1 MSLCDNRQISFTFF
15 NRCPYMQHPTT
26 TGWKRGVMMPSNV
39 LVVYKKNFE
48 SIHDDA
54 LESIR
59 QILDNLASKSSLKVD
74 YSARETVRRADFIGR
89 DLVVVLG
96 GDGTLTSIA
105 HSVGSNTQVMGV
117 NSHPRDAD
125 VNGSYGFYMG
135 SDASHFAKDIAK
147 ALAGEAIVNVLPR
160 LQAEII
166 TTSGNKIKSDPAL
179 NDLLL
184 ANTHQYQ
191 PSKYRLQRSSN
202 TEKPAIDS
210 IQYSSGCLFS
220 TFLGQGAW
228 FRNVT
233 DIEGTTFPIE
243 EVNNHY
249 LFVSRDL
256 PREERREDGT
266 YWEWTK
272 QPTIFTS
279 DMHRGYIVADGW
291 DETHFTRGATI
302 TVSLDGPNLQLLT
315 FRSTI
320 HDRVAHWIQN

>member
-1 MSLCDNRQISFTFF
+1 
-15 NRCPYMQHPTT
+15 
-26 TGWKRGVMMPSNV
+26 MPSDV
-39 LVVYKKNFE
+39 FVVYKKNFE

-54 LESIR
+54 LETIR
-59 QILDNLASKSSLKVD
+59 ASLDSLAEETGLKVD

-96 GDGTLTSIA
+96 GDGTLTSIV
-105 HSVGSNTQVMGV
+105 HSIDANTPVMGV
-117 NSHPRDAD
+117 NSHPRREDEED
-125 VNGSYGFYMG
+125 SYGFFMG
-135 SDASHFAKDIAK
+135 SDPTNFDMDIKA
-147 ALAGEAIVNVLPR
+147 ALAGEAIINVLPR

-166 TTSGNKIKSDPAL
+166 TTSGNKIRSDPAL

-191 PSKYRLQRSSN
+191 PSKYRLQRNYDKKNQS
-202 TEKPAIDS
+202 IDCV
-210 IQYSSGCLFS
+210 QYSSGCLFS

-233 DIEGTTFPIE
+233 DIEGTSFPSNE
-243 EVNNHY
+243 LEDHY

-256 PREERREDGT
+256 PRNQRREDGT
-266 YWEWTK
+266 YWAWTD
-272 QPTIFTS
+272 QPTTFTS

-302 TVSLDGPNLQLLT
+302 TVSLEGPTLQLLT

-320 HDRVAHWIQN
+320 HNRVEHWIAQ